1 MSRIKVWFLRF
12 LGELGDFLKVLLQRG
27 VVEELNAILPI
38 ALEAVKVVQA
48 ENLSGEE
55 KRALAIN
62 IIKSKIAKASYQTAT
77 SVINLAIELAVQKLK
92 AFQDSQK
99 V

>member
-1 MSRIKVWFLRF
+1 MSRIKAWFLRF

-38 ALEAVKVVQA
+38 ALEAVKAVQA

-55 KRALAIN
+55 KRALAIS